1 MNQQD
6 EARYDLGEIRLDGRL
21 TDFPTAPGRT
31 PSGRMHG
38 RGSGHAAHRNGR
50 VGGTL
55 AGSLSLFVPG
65 LGEMVAGE
73 FAWGFF
79 YLTGIGFCAA
89 MLWATVRTLDR
100 LVATLQV
107 LGVPLPLLVGAM
119 LLLAGSAVLLHLAGV
134 MHAHAIGDGPSGHAA
149 PHPIVTSLASL
160 LVPGWGQLLAGHRR
174 RATMFLG
181 ALWLFAA
188 AWLLV
193 TPQATTLLASLHV
206 ALPSGV
212 RDGWGPAVLL
222 AGPIV
227 IWALAVYDAAAG
239 AVAERRA

>member
-6 EARYDLGEIRLDGRL
+6 EARYDLGEIHLDGRL
-21 TDFPTAPGRT
+21 TDFPTAPGGAR
-31 PSGRMHG
+31 G
-38 RGSGHAAHRNGR
+38 RGHRRAGSAGSHYGTGR
-50 VGGTL
+50 IGGTL

-73 FAWGFF
+73 FAWGLF

-89 MLWATVRTLDR
+89 MLWATVRTLDS

-119 LLLAGSAVLLHLAGV
+119 LLLAGSAALLHLAGI
-134 MHAHAIGDGPSGHAA
+134 MHAHAIGDGPSGHAS

-193 TPQATTLLASLHV
+193 TPRATALLASLHV
-206 ALPSGV
+206 ALPDGV

-227 IWALAVYDAAAG
+227 TWALAVYDAAAG